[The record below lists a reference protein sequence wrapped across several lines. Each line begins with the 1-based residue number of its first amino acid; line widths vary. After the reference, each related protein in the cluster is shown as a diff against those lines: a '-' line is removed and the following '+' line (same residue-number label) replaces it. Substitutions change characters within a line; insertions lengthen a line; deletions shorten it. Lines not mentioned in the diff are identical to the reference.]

1 MGFPAPQP
9 ASMSDQTKTTSS
21 SGSSAAPG
29 HTPVHVDWSAIE
41 ARFKGGAPFV
51 TRLATTML
59 DSHTPNPAR
68 LRAAS
73 AAGDLEAIAFVAH
86 GIKGLTGNLLLEEAH
101 RHARETEDAARAGD
115 PSAVSRGEALADT
128 LEGVLAALRSRVG

>member
-21 SGSSAAPG
+21 SGSSAAP
-29 HTPVHVDWSAIE
+29 VHVDWPAIE

-68 LRAAS
+68 LRAA
-73 AAGDLEAIAFVAH
+73 AAASDLEAIAFVAH